1 MNLEKPTNQNDK
13 VTVQTDQQKS
23 KYFDFKDTRRE
34 IIQGFGR
41 FPFSG
46 WFYGKEIPDM
56 QTRINV
62 ASEMPLTNIKIRH
75 LLPLLRFVLV
85 WGANQIVEN
94 MHTQLPMTAF
104 DQCGEQSADAG
115 ERALQKFPLKS
126 LVAVAVERLVERH
139 QLRQD
144 QRPQRRIGPLKYEG
158 PHLAQP
164 LIRERQLQLHAN
176 HF

>member
-1 MNLEKPTNQNDK
+1 M
-13 VTVQTDQQKS
+13 QK
-23 KYFDFKDTRRE
+23 
-34 IIQGFGR
+34 
-41 FPFSG
+41 
-46 WFYGKEIPDM
+46 
-56 QTRINV
+56 RINV
-62 ASEMPLTNIKIRH
+62 ALEIPLTNIEMRH
-75 LLPLLRFVLV
+75 LLPQLRFVLV

-115 ERALQKFPLKS
+115 ERTLEEFPLES

-139 QLRQD
+139 QLRQG
-144 QRPQRRIGPLKYEG
+144 QRPQRRISPLKYEG

-164 LIRERQLQLHAN
+164 LIRERQLRLHAN